1 MNSVGKQSYRYVG
14 LRAWKIAQYLLL
26 LSYYS
31 IGISLRPVVAGSPVV
46 APAINSSPASSA
58 PMTYT
63 IVQNG
68 TQGPPTTN
76 LSAPG
81 GTIELN
87 AEQQEFNNNTQV
99 ITATGK
105 VVVRFNKA
113 ILNADRLRVNL
124 KTKLATAEGNVS
136 LTRGKQILY
145 GQQFDYN
152 FEEDRGNILEA
163 RGDIYQPTL
172 VSDLNIVPKPGTSS
186 IPAGEP
192 RYNEPL
198 LSDRLRNNQP
208 VTSIQKTGTS
218 GIVVGNE
225 RDIEYRPTLRP
236 AGGSIG
242 RLRFQADKV
251 DFVGENITAEKI
263 RITNDPFSPPEL
275 QIKAER
281 AQFKTINSEEDEIV
295 VGNGRLNVENI
306 VDIPIPRDRLV
317 LSRVAGKNTSDSINP
332 FASIGFDDTER
343 GGVYIQNSFNP
354 VFDPRFKVTIT
365 PQYFLQR
372 AVTKLNF
379 FDGSVF
385 GIKANVDGNL
395 SPDTTVQV
403 SGSLAGVQL
412 DRLGNNFR
420 GRASVIQ
427 NLNLLSYAHTLTGE
441 AVYRDRIFNGSL
453 GYQDVQSSIG
463 GVLTSPIIP
472 IGSTGVNI
480 DYQVGAQVITAN
492 TDRRNLISPNL
503 ATDLTTLNRY
513 QTAANITKSFT
524 LWEGKGLPPEDREAY
539 NYSPVPVVPY
549 LQLNTGLRGA
559 YSNYSNGDNQSTLG
573 YNVGI
578 QGQFGNFSK
587 QSFDYTGFNLNYFQ
601 QFRGNESPF
610 LFDRAVDN
618 RILSAGINQQI
629 SGPFRLGIQ
638 SSFNLDSGQQ
648 ISTDYYLEYSRR
660 TYNLI
665 LRFNPTLGIGSI
677 GFSLNNFNWDGVTPK
692 F

>member
-1 MNSVGKQSYRYVG
+1 VGKSYRYVG

-31 IGISLRPVVAGSPVV
+31 IGISLRPVVAGSPAVK
-46 APAINSSPASSA
+46 PGLNSSPISSA

-68 TQGPPTTN
+68 TSSPPTTN
-76 LSAPG
+76 LSAPN

-87 AEQQEFNNNTQV
+87 AEQQEFNNNTQI

-152 FEEDRGNILEA
+152 FEADRGTILEA

-172 VSDLNIVPKPGTSS
+172 VSDLNILPQRGTSS
-186 IPAGEP
+186 VPAGEP

-198 LSDRLRNNQP
+198 LSDRLRNDQP
-208 VTSIQKTGTS
+208 VTSIQKTGTN
-218 GIVVGNE
+218 GVVVGTE
-225 RDIEYRPTLRP
+225 RDIEYQPTLKP
-236 AGGSIG
+236 SGGSIG

-275 QIKAER
+275 QVKADR
-281 AQFKTINSEEDEIV
+281 AQFKTINSEEDEIT
-295 VGNGRLNVENI
+295 VGNARINVENSF
-306 VDIPIPRDRLV
+306 DIPIPRDRLV
-317 LSRVAGKNTSDSINP
+317 LSRVGRDTSDSINP
-332 FASIGFDDTER
+332 FASIGFDDSER
-343 GGVYIQNSFNP
+343 GGVYIQTSFSP
-354 VFDPRFKVTIT
+354 IFDPRFRVSIT

-372 AVTKLNF
+372 AVTGLNF

-385 GIKANVDGNL
+385 GVKANVDGNL

-412 DRLGNNFR
+412 DRIGNNFR
-420 GRASVIQ
+420 GRASVKQ

-463 GVLTSPIIP
+463 GVLTSPIIS
-472 IGSTGVNI
+472 IGNTGVNL
-480 DYQVGAQVITAN
+480 DYQAGAQVITAN
-492 TDRRNLISPNL
+492 TDRQNLIAANTTT
-503 ATDLTTLNRY
+503 ALTTLNRY
-513 QTAANITKSFT
+513 QTAANVTKSFT
-524 LWEGKGLPPEDREAY
+524 LWQGKGLPPEDREAY
-539 NYSPVPVVPY
+539 NHSPVPVVPY
-549 LQLNTGLRGA
+549 IQLNTGLRGA
-559 YSNYSNGDNQSTLG
+559 YSNYSNGDDQSTLG
-573 YNVGI
+573 YNVGV

-601 QFRGNESPF
+601 QFRGGNSSPF

-629 SGPFRLGIQ
+629 SGPFRLGVQ

-665 LRFNPTLGIGSI
+665 LRYNPTLGIGSI